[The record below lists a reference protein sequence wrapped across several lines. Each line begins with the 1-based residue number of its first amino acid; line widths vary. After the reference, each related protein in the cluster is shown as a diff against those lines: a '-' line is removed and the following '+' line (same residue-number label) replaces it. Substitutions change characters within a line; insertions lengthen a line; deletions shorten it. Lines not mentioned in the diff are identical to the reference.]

1 MLLFACP
8 SPIYQTLSPTVTS
21 PDAES
26 NEGIKVS
33 GWVSLSRWRVD
44 LVLQLEHSTERF
56 RLRVSIPRRL
66 RFSVSLVARW
76 WRCHNK
82 KLAVADI
89 FHLFNNTV
97 AIVTDVAL
105 HPFQFLPDHLSSS
118 VLVRIC

>member
-56 RLRVSIPRRL
+56 RLRVSIPRRY
-66 RFSVSLVARW
+66 VKV
-76 WRCHNK
+76 
-82 KLAVADI
+82 
-89 FHLFNNTV
+89 
-97 AIVTDVAL
+97 
-105 HPFQFLPDHLSSS
+105 PFVKPEMNAETRYETY
-118 VLVRIC
+118 VEI